1 MSPPLILAL
10 DTTHEF
16 GSVALARGPEI
27 VEELPL
33 HAPNGF
39 SHVLYPHL
47 AALLDRHRI
56 PLPSVDLFAAASG
69 PGSFTGV
76 RVGLSCIKGLAEV
89 LRRPAVAISNLQA
102 LSTFGT
108 AALRAVVIDARR
120 GEIYGALYDS
130 AARLVSP
137 EVVAK
142 LSTWLASLSGAD
154 SSPVPSRDRL
164 LSSANPTLEFISP
177 DFAPFQIELAA
188 SRFAAAPAVT
198 APRSLAAAIAH
209 LALAAEPQDPAALDA
224 NYVRRSD
231 AEILWKG

>member
-1 MSPPLILAL
+1 MPPLILAL

-16 GSVALARGPEI
+16 GSVALVRGPEI

-39 SHVLYPHL
+39 SHMLYPHL

-76 RVGLSCIKGLAEV
+76 RVGLSCIKGLAEA

-142 LSTWLASLSGAD
+142 LSTWLATLPA
-154 SSPVPSRDRL
+154 
-164 LSSANPTLEFISP
+164 TLEFISP
-177 DFAPFQIELAA
+177 DFAPFQSELAT
-188 SRFAAAPAVT
+188 SRFAAAPVVT
-198 APRSLAAAIAH
+198 APRSLAAAIAR

-231 AEILWKG
+231 AELLWKG